1 MVCKFF
7 SGSADQGKKKDME
20 KRTVARLG
28 NFKYVPRFSLAIILI
43 SNIKFAAPL
52 NKLKLYYY
60 LSIDPQR
67 CISRTTL
74 TSSLPHTISF
84 NNPDD

>member
-1 MVCKFF
+1 
-7 SGSADQGKKKDME
+7 ME

-28 NFKYVPRFSLAIILI
+28 NFKYVPRFPLAIILI

-52 NKLKLYYY
+52 NKLKLYYQ
-60 LSIDPQR
+60 SIDPQR

-74 TSSLPHTISF
+74 TRSLSHTISF
-84 NNPDD
+84 NNSDD